1 MPIKLQID
9 QERQLT
15 KFIASGMISSTDLTT
30 ALESFFSSEVTQNIL
45 WDFRNSNPGEVFLP
59 RKIKKIIDFAKEGM
73 LSRTDGKTAIVAL
86 PGIGFS
92 LSKSYEAF
100 TKFEKIPYSVKAFNS
115 IDEAMSWI
123 NL

>member
-15 KFIASGMISSTDLTT
+15 QFVASGTISSTDIIT
-30 ALESFFSSEVTQNIL
+30 ALESFFSGEVTQNIL

-59 RKIKKIIDFAKEGM
+59 RKIKDIINFAKEEM
-73 LSRTDGKTAIVAL
+73 LSRIDGKTAIVAS
-86 PGIGFS
+86 PGVGLS

-100 TKFEKIPYSVKAFNS
+100 ATIEKIPYPVKAFNS

-123 NL
+123 NS